1 MTGEAGW
8 GPRLGAGVQ
17 WSGTPSLGCGVKSFA
32 EELRPWAPLAALWDG
47 MVPGQIWAA
56 CMQWLPAEC
65 RVPRGRCRASSL
77 IWLMHL
83 PLSSWA
89 TGVSVW
95 CPWGA
100 DPS

>member
-47 MVPGQIWAA
+47 MVPGQIWGCLHAVA
-56 CMQWLPAEC
+56 
-65 RVPRGRCRASSL
+65 
-77 IWLMHL
+77 
-83 PLSSWA
+83 
-89 TGVSVW
+89 
-95 CPWGA
+95 
-100 DPS
+100 PSRMLGT